1 MTATG
6 GSVESVTIAGREFP
20 CTADADVTRKLG
32 GFENELS
39 PNGNGTS
46 RVLQTRVSPMFSG
59 VVVECDDARDDQEFL
74 QNVADSAE
82 LVPVFVTYLS
92 GQVYQ
97 GEGTIVGEL
106 GFSNQSS
113 TASFDIGGTG
123 KFTKQ

>member
-1 MTATG
+1 MAATG
-6 GSVESVTIAGREFP
+6 GSVESVTIDGREFP
-20 CTADADVTRKLG
+20 VTADADVSRKLG

-46 RVLQTRVSPMFSG
+46 RVLQTRVSPAFTG
-59 VVVECDDARDDQEFL
+59 LVVECDDVRDDQEFL
-74 QNVADSAE
+74 QAVADSAT

-97 GEGTIVGEL
+97 GEGTIVGEIT
-106 GFSNQSS
+106 FSNQSA
-113 TASFDIGGTG
+113 TASFDIGGSG

>member
-1 MTATG
+1 MAATG
-6 GSVESVTIAGREFP
+6 GSLESITIRGREFP
-20 CTADADVTRKLG
+20 CTADADVGRKLG

-46 RVLQTRVSPMFSG
+46 RVIQTRVPPMFNG
-59 VVVECDDARDDQEFL
+59 VVVECDDTREDQEFL
-74 QNVADSAE
+74 QDVADSAE
-82 LVPVFVTYLS
+82 LVPVFATYLS

-97 GEGTIVGEL
+97 GQGTIVGEL
-106 GFSNQSS
+106 VFNNQSS